1 MARRTKEEAKQT
13 REAVLKAALD
23 IFYEKGYT
31 RTTFDEIARRIEL
44 TKGAVY
50 WHFRNKADLLA
61 ALIKQKFYDK
71 DIEKMDLVKSP
82 QTLSDLRKIVCI
94 ETEQI
99 EQDADF
105 RKFLFFIIFQME
117 WSEAIYQKIGEQVR
131 DIRDYPMLQ
140 LKETLTFL
148 QKSGEISADV
158 SVDELALTFICFW
171 RGTVSAYISKIFP
184 FVLSQQMAKGFDL
197 IMSSVKTEKNKCV

>member
-1 MARRTKEEAKQT
+1 MARRTKQEAAQT

-61 ALIKQKFYDK
+61 ALLKQKFYDK
-71 DIEKMDLVKSP
+71 DLEKKHLVKSP
-82 QTLSDLRKIVCI
+82 QTLADLREIISI
-94 ETEQI
+94 ETKQI
-99 EQDADF
+99 ENDAEF
-105 RKFLFFIIFQME
+105 RKFLFFFIFQME

-131 DIRDYPMLQ
+131 DIRDYPMMR

-148 QKSGEISADV
+148 QKSGEISPDV
-158 SVDELALTFICFW
+158 SVEELALTFICFW
-171 RGTVSAYISKIFP
+171 RGTISAYISKIFP
-184 FVLSQQMAKGFDL
+184 FVLSQQMVKGFDL